1 MQDFPRTAFL
11 YAVAFYLPPI
21 NGDFYSSFVFLRN
34 IPDAIT
40 AKKPHTVN
48 ANAPRTMN
56 RLFNES
62 VPVCGRLTSS
72 PDAAEPTPVAG
83 SIEYTSRTL
92 PSESVRVISYT
103 SLFDVISA
111 L

>member
-1 MQDFPRTAFL
+1 M
-11 YAVAFYLPPI
+11 PPI
-21 NGDFYSSFVFLRN
+21 NGSFYSSFVFLRN

-48 ANAPRTMN
+48 ANAPITMN

-72 PDAAEPTPVAG
+72 PVDEVPTPVAG
-83 SIEYTSRTL
+83 SIEYTLRT
-92 PSESVRVISYT
+92 
-103 SLFDVISA
+103 
-111 L
+111 